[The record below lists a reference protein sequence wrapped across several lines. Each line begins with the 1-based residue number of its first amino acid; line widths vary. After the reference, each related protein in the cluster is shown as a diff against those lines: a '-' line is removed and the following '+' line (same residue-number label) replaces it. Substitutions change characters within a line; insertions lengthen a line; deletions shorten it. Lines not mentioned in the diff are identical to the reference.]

1 MEGPVTGRFAP
12 TPSGRMHLGN
22 LFCSLLAWLAA
33 KKEGGRV
40 VLRIEDLDQLRTSPV
55 YAEQAEADL
64 KFLGLFWDEGGSLG
78 GPHAP
83 YDQGSRSPYYQEL
96 LGRLEAL
103 GLVYPCFCSRAE
115 LHAANAPHA
124 SDGEVVYA
132 GTCRGLTREE
142 IVEKSRKRP
151 PALRLKVPAEKVAF
165 VDGHYGLQSQFLPEA
180 CGDFI
185 LRRSDGVFAYQLAV
199 VADDGDMGVT
209 QVVRGNDLLSST
221 PRQLLLYRLLGY
233 PAPQFFH
240 TPLLLASDGRRLSK
254 RDGDL
259 SLQGLLARGL
269 TPQDVVGRL
278 GFLAGLLEEP
288 VPCTPQDLLPCFSW
302 EKVPRRDILLPPGLF
317 PGAER

>member
-1 MEGPVTGRFAP
+1 MERPVTGRFAP

-64 KFLGLFWDEGGSLG
+64 RFLGLFWDEGGSLG

-96 LGRLEAL
+96 LERLEAR

-142 IVEKSRKRP
+142 IAEKSQKRP

-165 VDGHYGLQSQFLPEA
+165 VDGHYGLVEQDLAAE

-199 VADDGDMGVT
+199 VADDAAMGVT
-209 QVVRGNDLLSST
+209 QVVRGRDLLSSA
-221 PRQLLLYRLLGY
+221 PRQLYLYRLLGFPE
-233 PAPQFFH
+233 PAFAH
-240 TPLLLASDGRRLSK
+240 APLLLAPDGRRLSK
-254 RDGDL
+254 RDRDV
-259 SLQGLLARGL
+259 SLEALEEKGL
-269 TPQDVVGRL
+269 TGPEIVGRL
-278 GFLAGLLEEP
+278 AFLAGLLDRPEAAR
-288 VPCTPQDLLPCFSW
+288 PQDLLPVFAW
-302 EKVPRRDILLPPGLF
+302 DKVPREDVCLPQGLF
-317 PGAER
+317 